1 MTIGTL
7 RDQVI
12 YPDRPADM
20 RRKGFTDSDLE
31 KLLEHV
37 QLRSAKILFFKL
49 TFRYI
54 LEREGGWESQQD
66 WMDVLSGGEKQRIAV
81 FFYINLFTKFI

>member
-31 KLLEHV
+31 KLLEDV
-37 QLRSAKILFFKL
+37 QLRLTNLNNLFKL
-49 TFRYI
+49 
-54 LEREGGWESQQD
+54 
-66 WMDVLSGGEKQRIAV
+66 
-81 FFYINLFTKFI
+81 FI